1 MTDPIKQKAVI
12 YARVSSQAQ
21 VEKGDGLES
30 QATRCRE
37 FAKYK
42 GLEVIQTFQDKKTGS
57 LIDRPGMQ
65 AMLTFLRKHR
75 KEKLAVI
82 IDDISRL
89 ARGLEAH
96 LQLRAAIASVGASLM
111 SPSIEFGEDSDSKLV
126 EHLLA
131 TVAEHQRGKNAE
143 QTVNRMRARMM
154 NGFWVHPVPPVG
166 YRYEKTKDR
175 GKVLVRDEPWA
186 SIVQEALESY
196 ASGRFQL
203 QSEVKRF
210 LESFPE
216 FPRDSRGQV
225 RNQQVHDILTRVIY
239 TGYLESEAWDISLRP
254 AQHEGLISFE
264 THRKIQK
271 RLQENAKV
279 PARKNLNEDFPLRG
293 FITCGDCDHPMTACW
308 SKGKTKHHPYYMCF
322 KKGCESYRKS
332 IRRDVL
338 EGAFEALLHQ
348 LKPTEALFNSA
359 GAMFCTLW
367 DHRAE
372 MQKTRGKRLK
382 KDIANIDKKIELLL
396 DRLVEAD
403 SATVI
408 SAYETRIKK
417 LEADKIEMKEKIQN
431 SGRPV
436 RGFDE
441 IFRTSM
447 EFLASPC
454 NLWNSERLEDKRAV
468 LKLTFAEK
476 LAYVRNE
483 GFRTPETTL
492 PFKVLGG
499 ISRGVNKMAER
510 QGFEPWVGYKPTPV
524 FKTGAFNRSA
534 TSPVGR

>member
-1 MTDPIKQKAVI
+1 MSEAIKQQAVI

-21 VEKGDGLES
+21 FEKGDGLES

-42 GLEVIQTFQDKKTGS
+42 GLEVIQTFQDTKSGS

-65 AMLTFLRKHR
+65 TMLKFLRKHR
-75 KEKLAVI
+75 KEKLVVI
-82 IDDISRL
+82 IDDLSRL

-96 LQLRAAIASVGASLM
+96 LQLRAAIAATDAMLM
-111 SPSIEFGEDSDSKLV
+111 SPSIEFGEDSDSMLV
-126 EHLLA
+126 ENLLA
-131 TVAEHQRGKNAE
+131 SVSQHQRQKNAE
-143 QTVNRMRARMM
+143 QTKNRMRARMM
-154 NGFWVHPVPPVG
+154 NGFWVHPVPPIG

-293 FITCGDCDHPMTACW
+293 FITCGDCGHPMTACW

-332 IRRDVL
+332 IR
-338 EGAFEALLHQ
+338 G
-348 LKPTEALFNSA
+348 
-359 GAMFCTLW
+359 MFSK
-367 DHRAE
+367 A
-372 MQKTRGKRLK
+372 RLK
-382 KDIANIDKKIELLL
+382 RSCTSSS
-396 DRLVEAD
+396 RLRHYLSQPGPCSVSYGITERRCRKPVA
-403 SATVI
+403 
-408 SAYETRIKK
+408 
-417 LEADKIEMKEKIQN
+417 
-431 SGRPV
+431 SGLK
-436 RGFDE
+436 
-441 IFRTSM
+441 RTSPTSTRKLSCCLIASWRLILPQS
-447 EFLASPC
+447 LAPMKHASKS
-454 NLWNSERLEDKRAV
+454 WKQ
-468 LKLTFAEK
+468 
-476 LAYVRNE
+476 
-483 GFRTPETTL
+483 
-492 PFKVLGG
+492 
-499 ISRGVNKMAER
+499 I
-510 QGFEPWVGYKPTPV
+510 
-524 FKTGAFNRSA
+524 RSK
-534 TSPVGR
+534 